1 MPYTTTGT
9 LAATPPFDFL
19 KSLNFINGFGPMA
32 GEQRIA
38 ERSLTRAV
46 MLGAQP
52 VAFTLTAQGSPDAPE
67 LAYTLFADQ
76 PIAPATQRAAEDRA
90 SFFLSLNDD
99 LRPFYTLAE
108 ADDVFAPIV
117 RALWGYH
124 QVKFITPFEN
134 AAWAILTQRN
144 TMAIARNLKARLI
157 ERYGATLEVEGRA
170 YPVFPTAETIAAA
183 DPAELYDMLPSMRRA
198 EYVQDVARAF
208 AAADE
213 SWLRNAPAAEVE
225 AWLRGINGIGR
236 WSAGFILL
244 RGLGRAELLP
254 PDEKKLAASVA
265 KHYNAGQ
272 PVPERKLRALAAHYG
287 AYQGY
292 WAHYMRLAG

>member
-1 MPYTTTGT
+1 MPHTATGT

-19 KSLNFINGFGPMA
+19 KSLNFISGFGPMM

-46 MLGAQP
+46 LIGAQP
-52 VAFTLTAQGSPDAPE
+52 VAFTLAAQGSPDAPA

-99 LRPFYTLAE
+99 LRPFYALAE
-108 ADDVFAPIV
+108 ADEIFAPIV
-117 RALWGYH
+117 KQLWGYH

-144 TMAIARNLKARLI
+144 TMAIARSLRARLA

-170 YPVFPTAETIAAA
+170 YPVFPAADTIAAA
-183 DPAELYDMLPSMRRA
+183 DPGELYDMLPTMRRA
-198 EYVQDVARAF
+198 EYLHDVARAF
-208 AAADE
+208 ASTDE
-213 SWLRNAPAAEVE
+213 GWLRGAPVAEVL
-225 AWLRGINGIGR
+225 AWLRGINGVGR

-254 PDEKKLAASVA
+254 PDERKLAASVA
-265 KHYNAGQ
+265 RHYNAGQ
-272 PVPERKLRALAAHYG
+272 PVPERALRAIAARYG